1 MALQQF
7 AQRQGRSTV
16 AEGIETPEQL
26 AAVTELGFD
35 SGQGYLLCR
44 PRPDTMVTKVDLE
57 ALRSSESAVGWIAA

>member
-7 AQRQGRSTV
+7 ARRQGRSTV

-44 PRPDTMVTKVDLE
+44 PRPDTLVPSLDLDVM
-57 ALRSSESAVGWIAA
+57 RGTGSAEWRAA